1 MKLKGVLASDLDG
14 TIAVKGVI
22 GAGEFRAAEKLRLAG
37 IPLLVVTGRNS
48 LSLQWVDGLR
58 ELADEILFS
67 SGAGLQVASEALP
80 RELHWLSA
88 GEVQRIAGILND
100 FGEDYCILHRIPRS
114 GNFSWVRRRPENAD
128 LDSRLKLYARWAKPL
143 PPGGVARAFP
153 EGAVHILVIRPS
165 FPAPDS
171 DLISALSE
179 WSVFTGTS
187 PLDHSSAWLEIFPAG
202 VNKGGALSEWCA
214 RRGLSAGS
222 VMALG
227 NDYND
232 VPMLEWAA
240 YPRVVGNAPDSLK
253 KLPGAAVLPPAGEG
267 GFASAVE
274 EAVALF
280 GTGRERARCQGKA
293 APFRESAAW
302 L

>member
-227 NDYND
+227 NDYI
-232 VPMLEWAA
+232 
-240 YPRVVGNAPDSLK
+240 
-253 KLPGAAVLPPAGEG
+253 LPEREVLPLPWRRLWLCLEPAGSG
-267 GFASAVE
+267 RAV
-274 EAVALF
+274 
-280 GTGRERARCQGKA
+280 RARPRPSVSPRLGYKERPGSRRSESPHPSGSPRPQ
-293 APFRESAAW
+293 SAA